1 MQEVESNRIII
12 WRMNPVTWEGDGQ
25 VCVGTLVVI
34 NCGALRRVDE
44 GCRTGHF
51 NSNNRLDLGRGK
63 GKSDRV
69 IDEGYN
75 GP

>member
-1 MQEVESNRIII
+1 MENESCNLGRG
-12 WRMNPVTWEGDGQ
+12 RSGMRRNFGSHKLRCP
-25 VCVGTLVVI
+25 
-34 NCGALRRVDE
+34 RRVDE